1 MPANRVTEELK
12 KRLLQQQRAASVPAI
27 STPWGKPQQATYND
41 MLNKALEETYRFAR
55 QDASQLQSVADTIAG
70 GGMVSYKPGDLNAY
84 NQSATRQA
92 VRDQATATRILTGM
106 GLFDDEAYAFN
117 PKYIHLPG
125 DEYLRGLLGKVN
137 ADLTAS
143 MQADKDWAEG
153 GKQKWYDFTTRQSA
167 ISNKLADMDAQGR
180 NYYDTDAL
188 EEADL
193 LWFDQMINGNAR
205 WRPNWAS
212 QADVDRYNALV
223 DQWAEVEDWENFDLA
238 KYLGIEAPVEHKSQT
253 ELLKAR
259 KNLIEEELGRS
270 DTATRL
276 EAEAKA
282 DPRFAEISQYK
293 GEKLQLGVNEESMFS
308 NPYFFIN
315 NTDVDEGIF
324 NQATNMTRINYATR
338 DVEHYASPYL
348 DAGYEFLDEEELLTY
363 NYYYQTDKAKAAQYL
378 ESKSRELTGRRAT
391 ANKAFWETLATN
403 KGTGWLAWLSARGM
417 NLLNANN
424 AIKQGVAALTG
435 TLDPNASYFDNA
447 NAMEAIAEAQQKQLG
462 NASGIFGVN
471 LGSKNIAQHLYGAG
485 TGLADSGTSLAID
498 AMLGG
503 TGWINQGLMAANA
516 FSQGLQGSAENNEDV
531 KQSLLKGGV
540 NAFLSYTTEKIGVG
554 PGDMLGNGKGVLAGF
569 LNEGA
574 EELLENLGST
584 AADEVISQLFGTDS
598 QYKKTVRDLRL
609 QGVENPEKAAILSKL
624 EELAT
629 DFVYGGIAGG
639 ALTAPAAIARDSD
652 TRAAGRDLQQNGDVE
667 AVLKIAESFAEGTE
681 ANSAAKSVREELNK
695 KHKVSNRKLGKM
707 ITAVTREVGEQ
718 NARELNQVLE
728 DSIQERL
735 VELGEDSGNAKK
747 LAPVIRNIYQ
757 GRKITRAERAGI
769 SWTDNAEQV
778 VKEMSSVTA
787 EEAEG
792 AQVPGATEAPEG
804 QRVGQR
810 WKTQTRE
817 KILRTTIDGMGRS
830 AELATALTTKADAA
844 VEGSARNVQERQKGK
859 PKLKLKEISYI
870 DSAGAKVNGTYE
882 KVVKRNGKLMI
893 AVRDAHNEMVEV
905 EADAIDNAEAGLAT
919 IIEHAAHGAKHD
931 MSAEEVNAMAAVY
944 QEKGGDVRAVIR
956 QFEDSYLAG
965 YSGLQRPQ
973 GNDRLADIAYEQG
986 AQEAAK
992 DEEQRIEK
1000 TKSTHRNEKPRV
1012 TWLGEISADAEARG
1026 QGDEAA
1032 LEAEY
1037 DNLTEGQQM
1046 VAEFSRHL
1054 AEQTGLNVVLFRS
1067 KARDNGEYGTQNGSY
1082 DSATH
1087 TIYLDVNAG
1096 NLTEKDAAKARKQ
1109 GTLGYAIMRT
1119 MGHEVTHAIEAT
1131 SPTFYAK
1138 YREAVKREL
1147 QKAGKD
1153 WTGLVRAKL
1162 DSAVQNGEKLTYG
1175 GAVAEVVAD
1184 ASEYMLQDSA
1194 FVNNLDTSL
1203 KGKVKAVIKDFTAKI
1218 KAAFRNL
1225 TGGSAEARALRNDL
1239 GQYNERLQKLWD
1251 AAFVEMQNAGEAY
1264 EYPTPIVTDGENI
1277 VDATEANWP
1286 IGDAPMPTYRQF
1298 SEDEENEGAFVSYAD
1313 EADQGTVQ
1321 KSAREQ
1327 TVPVEE
1333 LPRTR
1338 QFELRRNVEQRE
1350 DGLMA
1355 MHNLKLDD
1363 VWGTIKLGGF
1373 PMPSIAIV
1381 KAKHGHTMYGPFSV
1395 IFGRETID
1403 PAADRRNR
1411 VYGAD
1416 AWTPV
1421 FPRVETEIKGDIL
1434 WEVQEELHALAAQV
1448 DDEYGKKART
1458 WFGNFSGSDVT
1469 AKTMEEIAESAANNT
1484 GVMAA
1489 YLAERGETVQ
1499 VAETDAPADQGYNP
1513 EKADQYEKI
1522 LDIID
1527 MNDYFDMPM
1536 YEFLNKYGDK
1546 LAEVSGQLARVN
1558 AHWKNGDNRSGVV
1571 MARIIKEAI
1580 AYEGSGRDRT
1590 VKTNRVKD
1598 YYATDNEIRRRIDR
1612 ADFEAWVKEKL
1623 SPAFGEQGI
1632 YNGKDRFTHSGIRR
1646 TFKQTHN
1653 PLTADNVVKSML
1665 TQEESAIPTTD
1676 AKGLMAA
1683 AASMYKSIAEIKG
1696 DVSRLGKISEEEYRA
1711 RIAAAD
1717 NAFRDFL
1724 NAIEAWDYDQ
1734 IHEAGS
1740 LLVEAAKKRMNA
1752 SAISTL
1758 FKKNGYPKA
1767 NLSAAIMGENVIQ
1780 QVQSIPTG
1788 YFEAKPAR
1796 VVGFDEIKMLIAPDD
1811 MPKALAAK
1819 LDELG
1824 IPYTTYD
1831 GTDEDRLAKANAV
1844 ENVQF
1849 SRRTAEPDSA
1859 SIREMLGGM
1868 QPTARMTETEKLL
1881 LKRYQEKLAALEEK
1895 EKQIEA
1901 QEQIIRTAPVPSDD
1915 LTKAKNRYR
1924 IYRTQAN
1931 RIARELAEME
1941 GNDGFA
1947 RLMATSQEVVNRFLL
1962 GSSGSVA
1969 DASNELDEEIA
1980 DLTAQLKAAEA
1991 EVTRTVSGQR
2001 TAFAR
2006 GLFDQ
2011 TQLNAAAK
2019 KLKDAYGSRMSI
2031 KTISDRLAL
2040 VYGELY
2046 ATKGPEGAQL
2056 FMAAAKDLAYD
2067 LLKQNK
2073 FRYKSELL
2081 PLLTEEIGSI
2091 SLTETDVQ
2099 EIYNAGLT
2107 LSEYKRRLRPYISV
2121 VEGGSDLSS
2130 VSSNAAYYGAGALAA
2145 ALEDETE
2152 GNLAMRLYNLIGDEK
2167 AKEAQIGYEGLTE
2180 EQLIGEAMADIAGVS
2195 LPLSQDSKTIDYLRK
2210 ELLKYAGE
2218 SAEAAQRIEQA
2229 ILEARKASQRASGVW
2244 TAAVRELETA
2254 KAAVTYYRKL
2264 EEHRRLT
2271 EQVEQKQQITE
2282 QLKTEYAERLQ
2293 KKVEQQRTEFRERE
2307 QRAREY
2313 RHAREDVM
2321 KIRRKIGRDVKRLNA
2336 LRMRATDQKHV
2347 PEELNHT
2354 ADLVMQTFT
2363 DSSLAR
2369 LAFSSEKA
2377 ASLERRY
2384 RLLQELQSDVTY
2396 YWDDEIEAEIE
2407 NLMALSEAYNAIRER
2422 GPGVPSH
2429 LSAEGVQLET
2439 EILNGVDHIVSNV
2452 LRMIDSANDA
2462 FLKDREDTFNEFA
2475 TKTGEAIRQK
2485 DDYKLLKGGIGKLQT
2500 AADELLRAGNMTPVY
2515 FMEHLDSPEM
2525 MAVFNEIRKGQ
2536 SDYARIVAE
2545 GKTFVEEA
2553 KARHHYGAW
2562 VADGKLVMRTSQGH
2576 EIELTREEAAEI
2588 YAIAKREKAN
2598 QLYQTEHLLY
2608 GGFRYKDAS
2617 KKGSG
2622 KTQVTNV
2629 PHSLDAADIDKIGRW
2644 LTAEQKAY
2652 ADELVGFLSTNMADY
2667 GNAASMA
2674 MYGYRKFTEKYYI
2687 PFHVAAEQRYQRG
2700 DEGPQGVDAGTGR
2713 IRNSG
2718 FTHKVQHKA
2727 NATLVVGGLTD
2738 TVAEHIHKMATYAA
2752 LVEPI
2757 ENMKRLLNHKVM
2769 ERDGTTNTIRAL
2781 IGQKYGKAS
2790 QDYMTNLLKDLN
2802 GAANGDERATKGV
2815 NAMIGMFKRG
2825 AVMASASVVLQ
2836 QPTAMARAMAYIS
2849 PKYFAQNPFYR
2860 PGKGTWDEMMKYA
2873 GTAVIKDMGKFDVGM
2888 GLTATQ
2894 YISDEH
2900 LTAMEAYSRLKAES
2914 KWEAGKAAY
2923 KRALDWLTAA
2933 PGKADQWTWG
2943 LIWKAVKAEQA
2954 ALHPDMDQ
2962 TSEEFL
2968 RMCGERFDDVIDH
2981 TQVYDSVITR
2991 SDLMRSKNA
3000 LHKIAT
3006 SFMSE
3011 PTLSL
3016 NMLYDAFMGKHD
3028 KKQRGK
3034 ILGGVIVSQVLAGA
3048 MAALAQ
3054 AWNDDEDKRNVLERY
3069 ADRATANIR
3078 DNLNPLSMI
3087 PYVSDLMSMLEGYSV
3102 ERPDMAAIAD
3112 IIDYGKT
3119 FFSKATDPEKDLSWK
3134 DYENFIGTL
3143 ANMAGLPAKNISREI
3158 RRTRNLILNSQW
3170 NAPTGTG
3177 MAEALLEN
3185 VPFYSTKNA
3194 AYYERIVAAEMKGDT
3209 QKAEDY
3215 REYMLLSKMVS
3226 EDSLKDGLKD
3236 ALRDAY
3242 IAGRAEEDAA
3252 IQYLMKIGAADDE
3265 NDAWWEVDKWNE
3277 MRDEGIAAGEY
3288 RKYDDFLQAVETG
3301 ENLKATIKEYM
3312 DHGVSKTTLATQI
3325 TNGFKQRL
3333 IDAKKAGK
3341 GYADLQARILTAYE
3355 ALGYDRQKKLKEIQ
3369 KWFETK

>member
-1 MPANRVTEELK
+1 MWK
-12 KRLLQQQRAASVPAI
+12 KPGIDDINQRI
-27 STPWGKPQQATYND
+27 QQARYKSTTPGYSEA
-41 MLNKALEETYRFAR
+41 LNKALEETYRYAM
-55 QDASQLQSVADTIAG
+55 QGGDAPTDVANTLIS
-70 GGMVSYKPGDLNAY
+70 GGMTGYKTGDLNSY
-84 NQSATRQA
+84 SQTATRQA
-92 VRDQATATRILTGM
+92 VRDHATATKFLTDK
-106 GLFDDEAYAFN
+106 GLFDDETYAFN
-117 PKYIHLPG
+117 PKYVHLPG
-125 DEYLRGLLGKVN
+125 DEYLRGLLGRVD

-143 MQADKDWAEG
+143 LQADSNWANG
-153 GKQKWYDFTTRQSA
+153 GQQMWYDFLTRESA
-167 ISNKLADMDAQGR
+167 IKNKLAEMDAQGR
-180 NYYDTDAL
+180 NYYDTDIL
-188 EEADL
+188 EESDL
-193 LWFDQMINGNAR
+193 LWFDQMVNGNAR

-212 QADVDRYNALV
+212 QEDVDRYNALI

-238 KYLGIEAPVEHKSQT
+238 KYLGIVAPKKYESQT
-253 ELLKAR
+253 ELLKAQ
-259 KNLIEEELGRS
+259 KSLLEEELNRS
-270 DTATRL
+270 DTAARL

-293 GEKLQLGVNEESMFS
+293 GDRLQIGVNEENMFS
-308 NPYFFIN
+308 SPYFFIN
-315 NTDVDEGIF
+315 NADAEEGLF
-324 NQATNMTRINYATR
+324 NQATNMTRVNYATK
-338 DVEHYASPYL
+338 DVENYVSPFL
-348 DAGYEFLDEEELLTY
+348 NAGYDFLTEEELLTY
-363 NYYYQTDKAKAAQYL
+363 NYYYETDKAKAAQYL
-378 ESKSRELTGRRAT
+378 ESKSRELTARRAT
-391 ANKAFWETLATN
+391 ANEEFWKVLAEN
-403 KGTGWLAWLSARGM
+403 KGTGWIAWLAARGM
-417 NLLNANN
+417 NILNVNN
-424 AIKQGVAALTG
+424 AVEQGIAAATG
-435 TLDPNASYFDNA
+435 NLDPNARYYDNA
-447 NAMEAIAEAQQKQLG
+447 NAMETIAGAQIEQLG
-462 NASGIFGVN
+462 DADGLLGVKIGN
-471 LGSKNIAQHLYGAG
+471 KNIAQHAYGAF
-485 TGLADSGTSLAID
+485 TGLTDSAIP
-498 AMLGG
+498 LGIDVMFG
-503 TGWINQGLMAANA
+503 GSGLINQGMMAANA
-516 FSQGLQGSAENNEDV
+516 FSQGMKESAESGENTN
-531 KQSLLKGGV
+531 QSLLKGGV
-540 NAFLSYTTEKIGVG
+540 NAFLSYITEKIGVG
-554 PGDMLGNGKGVLAGF
+554 PSDLMGKGKGILAGF
-569 LNEGA
+569 LDEGA
-574 EELLENLGST
+574 EEVLENLGST
-584 AADEVISQLFGTDS
+584 AAEEVISNIFGS
-598 QYKKTVRDLRL
+598 EGRYRKEVRDLML
-609 QGVENPEKAAILSKL
+609 QGVENPEKVAIVNKL
-624 EELAT
+624 GELLT

-639 ALTAPAAIARDSD
+639 ALSTPSTVARHME
-652 TRAAGRDLQQNGDVE
+652 TRQMGTDLQQNGDVE
-667 AVLKIAESFAEGTE
+667 AVLGIAESFAEGKE
-681 ANSAAKSVREELNK
+681 ANSAAKEVRERIAKGK
-695 KHKVSNRKLGKM
+695 KPSPRHLGKLV
-707 ITAVTREVGEQ
+707 TAVTRGMSQE
-718 NARELNQVLE
+718 NARVIDSVLDE
-728 DSIQERL
+728 SIQERL
-735 VELGEDSGNAKK
+735 VELGEDSYNAKK
-747 LAPVIRNIYQ
+747 LAPVIRNVYQ
-757 GRKITRAERAGI
+757 GKKITQAERAGI
-769 SWTDNAEQV
+769 DWTDNASQV
-778 VKEMSSVTA
+778 VKEMSSVAKETA
-787 EEAEG
+787 EDTA
-792 AQVPGATEAPEG
+792 VKNATEAPEG

-810 WKTQTRE
+810 WATQTRA
-817 KILRTTIDGMGRS
+817 KINHETIHGMGRS
-830 AELATALTTKADAA
+830 AELDTALTTKADAA
-844 VEGSARNVQERQKGK
+844 VEGSAKKVQERQKGK

-870 DSAGAKVNGTYE
+870 DSNGAKQNATYE
-882 KVVKRNGKLMI
+882 KVVKRNGKFMV
-893 AVRDAHNEMVEV
+893 AMRDAHNQVVEV
-905 EADAIDNAEAGLAT
+905 DADSIDNAEAGLAT
-919 IIEHAAHGAKHD
+919 ILEHAAHGAKHD
-931 MSAEEVNAMAAVY
+931 MSAEEVNTLAAVY

-973 GNDRLADIAYEQG
+973 GADTLDAIAYEQG
-986 AQEAAK
+986 AKEAAK

-1000 TKSTHRNEKPRV
+1000 TMRTHRNERPRV
-1012 TWLGEISADAEARG
+1012 TWLGDVSGDAEVRG

-1067 KARDNGEYGTQNGSY
+1067 KARDNGEYTTQNGSY
-1082 DSATH
+1082 DSSTH

-1096 NLTEKDAAKARKQ
+1096 NLTEKDAAKARKE

-1131 SPTFYAK
+1131 SPTFYAQ

-1162 DSAVQNGEKLTYG
+1162 DNAVKNGEKLTYG

-1203 KGKVKAVIKDFTAKI
+1203 KGKVKAVIKDFTAKV

-1225 TGGSAEARALRNDL
+1225 TGGSAEAKALRNDL
-1239 GQYNERLQKLWD
+1239 GRYSERLQRLWD
-1251 AAFVEMQNAGEAY
+1251 AGFMDLTNNGVQPTARDYEDAEPVFADQMFGEEATQ
-1264 EYPTPIVTDGENI
+1264 PLMVDGDTI
-1277 VDATEANWP
+1277 VDDNGNGKFQHPLPRLPHRLENGEYYYPATPEEEEAA
-1286 IGDAPMPTYRQF
+1286 GQF
-1298 SEDEENEGAFVSYAD
+1298 SSYAD
-1313 EADQGTVQ
+1313 EAEQGTVQHSYGGRMSETADKSKLHEAMDMDLDDVDAETIRKKTGWYRGMDGQWRYEIDDSKASYVSAKAKNVTKLKEVFRHQALYDAYPDIAETPVEVTEDLPENTKAGTRGKKIVLNARYFVDNGTGELDWNDKNKDTLIHEVQHLIQEEEGFTGGSNLEYWRDRYNIPSRNDRLIERLKNEEHSLFVKQTDEVQGMMREREKLMYGLRRASMNGYEDDELWYFGKLNELDKAIEQKAPGLVRKIGELFTKMQEARKNNSRLTPEELYWNTAGEIEARDAAARRGLTEDQRMGTPPVVDENAVFADDVTWPQANRSDSVQ

-1327 TVPVEE
+1327 TETPEFQQWFGDSKVVD
-1333 LPRTR
+1333 
-1338 QFELRRNVEQRE
+1338 E
-1350 DGLMA
+1350 DGNPLVVY
-1355 MHNLKLDD
+1355 H
-1363 VWGTIKLGGF
+1363 GTDADFNAFDMTKGRANMDIQGAFFSPYIEDAQGYGN
-1373 PMPSIAIV
+1373 AV
-1381 KAKHGHTMYGPFSV
+1381 KAVYLKIENPADESTAYRVLNKFKGQNGAGV
-1395 IFGRETID
+1395 KARELLIKMGYD
-1403 PAADRRNR
+1403 G
-1411 VYGAD
+1411 VYNGY
-1416 AWTPV
+1416 
-1421 FPRVETEIKGDIL
+1421 
-1434 WEVQEELHALAAQV
+1434 
-1448 DDEYGKKART
+1448 DEY
-1458 WFGNFSGSDVT
+1458 
-1469 AKTMEEIAESAANNT
+1469 IAFYPS
-1484 GVMAA
+1484 
-1489 YLAERGETVQ
+1489 Q
-1499 VAETDAPADQGYNP
+1499 
-1513 EKADQYEKI
+1513 
-1522 LDIID
+1522 
-1527 MNDYFDMPM
+1527 
-1536 YEFLNKYGDK
+1536 
-1546 LAEVSGQLARVN
+1546 
-1558 AHWKNGDNRSGVV
+1558 
-1571 MARIIKEAI
+1571 IK
-1580 AYEGSGRDRT
+1580 S
-1590 VKTNRVKD
+1590 
-1598 YYATDNEIRRRIDR
+1598 ATDNVGTFDPENPDIR
-1612 ADFEAWVKEKL
+1612 
-1623 SPAFGEQGI
+1623 
-1632 YNGKDRFTHSGIRR
+1632 Y
-1646 TFKQTHN
+1646 
-1653 PLTADNVVKSML
+1653 
-1665 TQEESAIPTTD
+1665 
-1676 AKGLMAA
+1676 
-1683 AASMYKSIAEIKG
+1683 
-1696 DVSRLGKISEEEYRA
+1696 
-1711 RIAAAD
+1711 
-1717 NAFRDFL
+1717 
-1724 NAIEAWDYDQ
+1724 
-1734 IHEAGS
+1734 
-1740 LLVEAAKKRMNA
+1740 
-1752 SAISTL
+1752 
-1758 FKKNGYPKA
+1758 
-1767 NLSAAIMGENVIQ
+1767 
-1780 QVQSIPTG
+1780 
-1788 YFEAKPAR
+1788 
-1796 VVGFDEIKMLIAPDD
+1796 
-1811 MPKALAAK
+1811 
-1819 LDELG
+1819 
-1824 IPYTTYD
+1824 
-1831 GTDEDRLAKANAV
+1831 
-1844 ENVQF
+1844 

-1901 QEQIIRTAPVPSDD
+1901 QEQIIRTAPVPSDE

-1924 IYRTQAN
+1924 IYRDQAN
-1931 RIARELAEME
+1931 RIARELGEME
-1941 GNDGFA
+1941 RNDGFA

-1962 GSSGSVA
+1962 GSAGSVA
-1969 DASNELDEEIA
+1969 DAAEALDEEIA
-1980 DLTAQLKAAEA
+1980 ELTGQLRAAEA
-1991 EVTRTVSGQR
+1991 EVNRAAGGQR

-2011 TQLNAAAK
+2011 KQLEAAAK

-2031 KTISDRLAL
+2031 KSISDRLAL
-2040 VYGELY
+2040 AYGELY
-2046 ATKGPEGAQL
+2046 ATQGAEGAQK
-2056 FMAAAKDLAYD
+2056 FMAAAKDLSYD

-2073 FRYKSELL
+2073 YRYKSDVLELIAN
-2081 PLLTEEIGSI
+2081 EIGVI
-2091 SLTETDVQ
+2091 SLSDTDMQ
-2099 EIYNAGLT
+2099 EIYSAGLT
-2107 LSEYKRRLRPYISV
+2107 LSAYKKAVMPYIKVADS
-2121 VEGGSDLSS
+2121 GSDLSS
-2130 VSSNAAYYGAGALAA
+2130 YASNAEYYGEGALAA
-2145 ALEDETE
+2145 LLGDETE
-2152 GNLAMRLYNLIGDEK
+2152 GNLAMRMYNLITAEK
-2167 AKEAQIGYEGLTE
+2167 AKEREIGYEGMTE
-2180 EQLIGEAMADIAGVS
+2180 EQLIGEVMADIAGVS
-2195 LPLSQDSKTIDYLRK
+2195 LPMSQDSKTIDYLRK

-2218 SAEAAQRIEQA
+2218 SEAAAQKIEQA
-2229 ILEARKASQRASGVW
+2229 ISDARKATQRASGVW
-2244 TAAVRELETA
+2244 VAAVKELETA

-2264 EEHRRLT
+2264 EEQRRLT
-2271 EQVEQKQQITE
+2271 ELVEQKQQITE
-2282 QLKTEYAERLQ
+2282 QLKTEYAEKL
-2293 KKVEQQRTEFRERE
+2293 KEKVEQQRTEFRERE

-2363 DSSLAR
+2363 VSSLAR

-2377 ASLERRY
+2377 ASLARRY

-2429 LSAEGVQLET
+2429 LSAEGVKLET

-2462 FLKDREDTFNEFA
+2462 FLKDRTDTFNEFA
-2475 TKTGEAIRQK
+2475 TKTGEAFRQK
-2485 DDYKLLKGGIGKLQT
+2485 DDYKLLKGGWGKAQT
-2500 AADELLRAGNMTPVY
+2500 AVDELLRMGNMTPVY
-2515 FMEHLDSPEM
+2515 YMEHLDSPGM
-2525 MAVFNEIRKGQ
+2525 MAVFDEIRKGQ

-2562 VADGKLVMRTSQGH
+2562 VADGTLVMETSQKDPKTGKGH
-2576 EIELTREEAAEI
+2576 TIELTREEAAEI

-2598 QLYQTEHLLY
+2598 RLYQTEHLLY

-2622 KTQVTNV
+2622 KTQVSNT
-2629 PHSLDAADIDKIGRW
+2629 PHQLDAADIDKIGRW

-2674 MYGYRKFTEKYYI
+2674 MYGYRKFTEQYYI
-2687 PFHVAAEQRYQRG
+2687 PFHVAAEQRFQRG
-2700 DEGPQGVDAGTGR
+2700 DEGPQGEDAGTGR

-2752 LVEPI
+2752 LVEPV

-2802 GAANGDERATKGV
+2802 GAANGDERATDLV
-2815 NAMIGMFKRG
+2815 NRMVGTFKRG

-2860 PGKGTWDEMMKYA
+2860 PGKGTWDEVMKYA

-2888 GLTATQ
+2888 GMTATQ

-2954 ALHPDMDQ
+2954 ALHPGMDQ

-3011 PTLSL
+3011 PTLSI
-3016 NMLYDAFMGKHD
+3016 NMLYDAVMGKHSG
-3028 KKQRGK
+3028 KQRAA
-3034 ILGGVIVSQVLAGA
+3034 IIGGVITSQVLAGA

-3069 ADRATANIR
+3069 ADRAAGNIR

-3087 PYVSDLMSMLEGYSV
+3087 PYGSDLMSMLEGYSV
-3102 ERPDMAAIAD
+3102 ERPDMAAAAD
-3112 IIDYGKT
+3112 ILSYGKT
-3119 FFSKATDPEKDLSWK
+3119 FFTKATDPDKALTWK

-3143 ANMAGLPAKNISREI
+3143 ANMVGLPAKNISREI

-3194 AYYERIVAAEMKGDT
+3194 AYYERIVAAELKGDT
-3209 QKAEDY
+3209 QKAEGY

-3226 EDSLKDGLKD
+3226 ENSLKNGLKD

-3277 MRDEGIAAGEY
+3277 MRDEGIAAGDY

-3312 DHGVSKTTLATQI
+3312 DHGVSKTALATQI

-3355 ALGYDRQKKLKEIQ
+3355 ALGYDRQKKLKDIQ
-3369 KWFETK
+3369 KWLKETK